1 MKVLVGIS
9 DRAIPVFQESLHEL
23 RKICGLRELLPKSW
37 TLSESLLGCVYKGT
51 FNGSKVRIRRIRAY
65 SGGDPQK
72 VKEVCARSYAP
83 LFSNTRSWLSQTFHK
98 VAVILKRSA
107 HPNIVPLLGV
117 TIEPLELIS
126 DWMPGGDLP
135 GYIAMHPN
143 ADRLSLVS
151 TPSTTALC
159 DAVTPHQLSDVAE
172 GLNYLHSCDVIHG
185 DLKGVCDRSRFRLPP
200 HSHPPSRAFS
210 WTRPTVHESQILV
223 L

>member
-1 MKVLVGIS
+1 M
-9 DRAIPVFQESLHEL
+9 
-23 RKICGLRELLPKSW
+23 
-37 TLSESLLGCVYKGT
+37 
-51 FNGSKVRIRRIRAY
+51 
-65 SGGDPQK
+65 
-72 VKEVCARSYAP
+72 
-83 LFSNTRSWLSQTFHK
+83 
-98 VAVILKRSA
+98 ILKRSA

-135 GYIAMHPN
+135 GYIAKHPN
-143 ADRLSLVS
+143 ADRLSLVG

-200 HSHPPSRAFS
+200 HSRPPSRAFS

-223 L
+223 LQWSPEVQVRLIRVHDGSRQRSWEVERRIARRQIFSHSLGSRSRSVTDN